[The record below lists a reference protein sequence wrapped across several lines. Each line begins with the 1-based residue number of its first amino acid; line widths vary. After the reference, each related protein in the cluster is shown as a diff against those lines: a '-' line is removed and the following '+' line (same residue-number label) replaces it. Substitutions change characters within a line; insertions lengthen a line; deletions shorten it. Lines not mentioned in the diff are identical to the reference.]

1 LPPAVLGPSDRLKT
15 IRERVVGRT
24 PMDFKPLGRS
34 GEKISVI
41 GMGTYA
47 IGNSSGEARKEELDA
62 LRKGIDL
69 GMNLIDTA
77 EVYGKGKSETLV
89 GDAIRE
95 RRDEVFLATK
105 VGPEHF
111 RHDDVIKSCEASLQR
126 LGVKFVDLYQLH
138 WPNTRVPIR
147 ETMKAMEELVSMGK
161 IRYIGVSNFSVEETM
176 QAQESL
182 PRSEVVS
189 NQVRYSLTSRS
200 IESDLLAF
208 CEKEKVTVIAY
219 SPLDTGNIPQSRIP
233 KELLSKY
240 DMTPAQIMLNWVTY
254 KEPVVTIPKAG
265 SIEHIEENARSIDT
279 RLTPVDYQA
288 LSRRFE

>member
-1 LPPAVLGPSDRLKT
+1 M
-15 IRERVVGRT
+15 RESRQT
-24 PMDFKPLGRS
+24 SMDSKPLGRS
-34 GEKISVI
+34 GEKIPVI
-41 GMGTYA
+41 GMGAYA
-47 IGNSSGEARKEELDA
+47 IGNSRGEERAAELEA

-69 GMNLIDTA
+69 GMNHIDTA
-77 EVYGKGKSETLV
+77 EVYGNGRSETLV
-89 GDAIRE
+89 GEAIKE

-105 VGPEHF
+105 VAPEHF
-111 RHDDVIKSCEASLQR
+111 NHDEVIKSCEASIQR
-126 LGVKFVDLYQLH
+126 LGVKYVDLYQLH
-138 WPNTRVPIR
+138 WPNPRVPIR

-161 IRYIGVSNFSVEETM
+161 VRYIGVSNFSVEQTM

-182 PRSEVVS
+182 PRSEIVS

-219 SPLDTGNIPQSRIP
+219 SPLDTGRIPQSRIP

-240 DMTPAQIMLNWVTY
+240 DLNPAQIMLNWATY
-254 KEPVVTIPKAG
+254 RDPVVAIPKAG
-265 SIEHIEENARSIDT
+265 RMEHIEENARSIDV
-279 RLTPVDYQA
+279 RLSPVDYQA